1 MTRVALALLALLS
14 LGCASAYDATYE
26 DEYGRLERDQ
36 AERDAAEEAAH
47 AEARRYAAVVYF
59 EVGRNDLSG
68 AAHRELRWFAEKLE
82 PYPRALIRVQGFA
95 DATGSEPRNEVLS
108 LERAQRVADYLQLL
122 GFDAAR
128 VRTEGFS
135 TSFPAET
142 NESAAGRRRN
152 RRVEVTVR

>member
-1 MTRVALALLALLS
+1 MTRVALALLAVLS

-59 EVGRNDLSG
+59 EVGASSLSED
-68 AAHRELRWFAEKLE
+68 AQRELRWFAEKLE
-82 PYPRALIRVQGFA
+82 PYPNALIQVQGFA
-95 DATGSEPRNEVLS
+95 DATGSEPRNKVLS
-108 LERAQRVADYLQLL
+108 LERALRASDYLQLL
-122 GFDAAR
+122 GFRPAR
-128 VRTEGFS
+128 IRTENFS